1 METHNE
7 HARRLDRELNELLQ
21 ELRVIQGGILLL
33 IGFMLVIA
41 FSARFENVTDFQKWT
56 YYATLI
62 VTGISAIVVVAP
74 VVHHRLAFRKRDK
87 ERIVV
92 RGNAHVLVAVGLVA
106 VSILGITVLIT
117 DLLFPTWMTIVVGVG
132 YALIVSALW
141 WVLPRQSIKA
151 AAKAG
156 DEF

>member
-1 METHNE
+1 M
-7 HARRLDRELNELLQ
+7 
-21 ELRVIQGGILLL
+21 IQGGILLL

-41 FSARFENVTDFQKWT
+41 FSARFEPSPTSRSGPT
-56 YYATLI
+56 TATLI

-106 VSILGITVLIT
+106 AV
-117 DLLFPTWMTIVVGVG
+117 DPRHHRADQDRGVPHDG
-132 YALIVSALW
+132 
-141 WVLPRQSIKA
+141 
-151 AAKAG
+151 
-156 DEF
+156 